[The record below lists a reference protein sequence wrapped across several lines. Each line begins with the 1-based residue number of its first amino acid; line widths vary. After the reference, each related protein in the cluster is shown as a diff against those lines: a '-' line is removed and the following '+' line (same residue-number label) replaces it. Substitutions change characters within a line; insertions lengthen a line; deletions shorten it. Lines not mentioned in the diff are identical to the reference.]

1 MKNTVLG
8 IIGCLIAVYTA
19 MLSLSVYN
27 VCVRRNQ
34 MEKTL
39 SSVLQCAM
47 ESYYEPNMYIVDK
60 ETVDNY
66 EVDKRIISDLEERFT
81 ADGKMDAM
89 VYVCDMQKGIIS
101 AGVEEEF
108 NLPIGITKKISCKKI
123 ILSAD
128 RKSVV

>member
-66 EVDKRIISDLEERFT
+66 EVKKAIISDLEERFT
-81 ADGKMDAM
+81 ADGEVNAM

-108 NLPIGITKKISCKKI
+108 NLPVGITKKISCKKI
-123 ILSAD
+123 ILAD
-128 RKSVV
+128 QPMEE